1 MTLEQQFRNGLAGQ
15 LSDEKT
21 DVDIRVAVKIAR
33 EFAGKFAE
41 WSDEKSTLL
50 STGEWYNFLPN
61 SINDLTTEELLKIFE
76 DEVYGK

>member
-1 MTLEQQFRNGLAGQ
+1 MILEEQFRNGLAGQ

-33 EFAGKFAE
+33 EFAIKFGKWISNKPRF
-41 WSDEKSTLL
+41 SDEES
-50 STGEWYNFLPN
+50 
-61 SINDLTTEELLKIFE
+61 LKIFE